1 MPPDWPVL
9 PVPEDAVVV
18 VVVVVG
24 GVALREEEDAL
35 SPEALVATTEN
46 EYVVPR
52 VKPVITHVTAVVVVQ
67 PNPLGDEETV

>member
-1 MPPDWPVL
+1 
-9 PVPEDAVVV
+9 
-18 VVVVVG
+18 VVG

>member
-1 MPPDWPVL
+1 VL

-18 VVVVVG
+18 VVVVVVVG
-24 GVALREEEDAL
+24 GVALREDEDAL